1 MLNFYY
7 LSKNSSGILQNMNKF
22 SMVQNVQNIF
32 FLLDLLKSTCN
43 CYVEFF
49 FFYFL

>member
-32 FLLDLLKSTCN
+32 FLLHLLKSTCN
-43 CYVEFF
+43 CYAEFV
-49 FFYFL
+49 LSR